1 MPGKS
6 NSLSKPSPRSSS
18 YPILTQKKC
27 SSILSG
33 ERSRTLAGPEGLN
46 SIRGLHYSGDEIEA
60 WLARKSYNS
69 WRSLEGN
76 TTKSVF
82 PVKLVVLEIVN
93 TIWWEHYGG
102 GHYWGRTLF
111 GANPIRATES
121 DTGRH
126 GKYKHYL
133 GMTLIGAYTIC
144 GGEVRNFT
152 KAARGA
158 YELVCA
164 EGLKKDPRI
173 PPPLN

>member
-6 NSLSKPSPRSSS
+6 NPLSKPSPRSSS

-82 PVKLVVLEIVN
+82 PVKLVRLEIVN

-102 GHYWGRTLF
+102 GIIGGEHYSGRTLF
-111 GANPIRATES
+111 GQRNRTLAGTES
-121 DTGRH
+121 
-126 GKYKHYL
+126 
-133 GMTLIGAYTIC
+133 INTIW
-144 GGEVRNFT
+144 G
-152 KAARGA
+152 
-158 YELVCA
+158 
-164 EGLKKDPRI
+164 
-173 PPPLN
+173 